1 MKLNIRLLYLYLFS
15 LVGLIITTI
24 GAVRIV
30 ELVIKV
36 YVFKGADKYDYY
48 SPPVVPDG
56 KITISSEEAKLDEQR
71 QKEIQDKETTRQR
84 QREASGAVAMLLVG
98 FPLYKYHWNI
108 IQKENRKGDK

>member
-1 MKLNIRLLYLYLFS
+1 MKFNIRLLYLYLFS

-36 YVFKGADKYDYY
+36 YIFKGADRYDYY
-48 SPPVVPDG
+48 SPPIVPDG
-56 KITISSEEAKLDEQR
+56 KITISTEEAKLNEEK

-84 QREASGAVAMLLVG
+84 QREASGAVAMLVVG

-108 IQKENRKGDK
+108 IQKDNKKKKE